1 VTAANTV
8 QRWVNQVS
16 LSADPNFQAAVP
28 GIDAEI
34 RNGDPVI
41 ARVLFMKDGAEKQ
54 HFVVIVGVNSAGKHV
69 IYDPAG
75 GIERILESTAY
86 RLSYLVFFDRL
97 ENGDGPTAGLVAWWR
112 FDESSGTAA
121 LDSSPNGNAG
131 TIYGAQRVSGVAGS
145 ALHFDGIDDYVEVPS
160 SGSLNLGGAFTF
172 ATWILLESLAGHPE
186 DVILNKEGDV
196 VGQRIPYELAVLDT
210 SSPSHSGYFGWH
222 LSVPGVSTDAPNV
235 GAGWHEGGGP
245 VPIGRWAHLA
255 LVFDGHEIR
264 TYVDGVLQRT
274 FSGSGSVIQN
284 TRAVRIGAR
293 GAPGPAHDFLN
304 GCIDEVRIYSRA
316 LTNAEIAWLVGV
328 SQTSPAPTSPS
339 VPTRVPA
346 ATRDDSDVSTPQS
359 AWRIILAGIVAVAV
373 ALVLIGSLRAP
384 R

>member
-1 VTAANTV
+1 
-8 QRWVNQVS
+8 
-16 LSADPNFQAAVP
+16 
-28 GIDAEI
+28 
-34 RNGDPVI
+34 
-41 ARVLFMKDGAEKQ
+41 
-54 HFVVIVGVNSAGKHV
+54 
-69 IYDPAG
+69 
-75 GIERILESTAY
+75 
-86 RLSYLVFFDRL
+86 
-97 ENGDGPTAGLVAWWR
+97 
-112 FDESSGTAA
+112 
-121 LDSSPNGNAG
+121 
-131 TIYGAQRVSGVAGS
+131 VAGS
-145 ALHFDGIDDYVEVPS
+145 GLHFDGIDDYVEVPS

-264 TYVDGVLQRT
+264 TYVDGALQRT

-293 GAPGPAHDFLN
+293 GAPGPAHDFFN
-304 GCIDEVRIYSRA
+304 GCIDEVKIYSRA
-316 LTNAEIAWLVGV
+316 LTDAEIASLVGV
-328 SQTSPAPTSPS
+328 SSASSAHSSPS
-339 VPTRVPA
+339 VPVPVPVG
-346 ATRDDSDVSTPQS
+346 TRDDNDVFTPQS
-359 AWRIILAGIVAVAV
+359 AWRIILAGIAAV
-373 ALVLIGSLRAP
+373 ALVLVLISSLRAP